1 MRDLREDEV
10 GLWYGYVAMA
20 VHGEDFWKGEG
31 QKKSGHLKPIMRC
44 IDDQVRVIFLTFLIW
59 IEGRVCTVES

>member
-1 MRDLREDEV
+1 MVYGVGYYTVYGDRCACMGGEVRDLREDEV

-31 QKKSGHLKPIMRC
+31 QKK
-44 IDDQVRVIFLTFLIW
+44 VVT
-59 IEGRVCTVES
+59 